1 VGTTGIDEVLAE
13 LDRVIASALD
23 TGDRAG
29 YFAVLYRKVTAKVK
43 EGVEDGFFDDA
54 GRMERLDSLFA
65 ERYFDAVTARRQG
78 GRPTASWQLTFDAGA
93 RRRPLVLQHLLAG
106 INAHINLDLAIA
118 TARCSPGDELPAL
131 RRDYDRINAILA
143 SMIATLSDEL
153 RTISPWMTHLYL
165 IGARTQTEAVRFSIE
180 TARGGA
186 WRWAERLAATPE
198 HQWER
203 EIASRDARVACV
215 GYCVLHPG
223 PLTSTGLALVRLRER
238 NDVRANLRHLLGA
251 PEPSLHA
258 VAASLA
264 GRPSAD
270 EAR

>member
-1 VGTTGIDEVLAE
+1 VSSSIDEVLAE

-23 TGDRAG
+23 AGDRTG

-43 EGVEDGFFDDA
+43 EGVESGFFDDA
-54 GRMERLDSLFA
+54 ERMERLDSLFA
-65 ERYFDAVTARRQG
+65 ERYFDAGTARRHG

-131 RRDYDRINAILA
+131 RTDFDRVNAILA
-143 SMIATLSDEL
+143 SMIATLSEEL
-153 RTISPWMTHLYL
+153 RAISPWMRYL
-165 IGARTQTEAVRFSIE
+165 DVIGARTQTEVVRFSIV
-180 TARGGA
+180 TARSGA

-198 HQWER
+198 PQWER
-203 EIASRDARVACV
+203 EIAVRDARVACV
-215 GYCVLHPG
+215 GHLVLHPG
-223 PLTSTGLALVRLRER
+223 PLTTAGLALVRLRER

-251 PEPSLHA
+251 PEPSLHQ
-258 VAASLA
+258 VAASMA
-264 GRPSAD
+264 EQPAAD